1 MECYAII
8 LSERG
13 TCFYD
18 GLNQNKQNA
27 EVLCNVFST

>member
-1 MECYAII
+1 MECYAMI

-13 TCFYD
+13 THFYD
-18 GLNQNKQNA
+18 ALNQNKQSA